1 MIRDIQH
8 AEAGDIDLQSGDLL
22 YTESTGQHQ
31 KDILLASVGDY
42 KQAPAVGVGVIGFLN
57 DNRPDDLLRQVRKQF
72 QGDGMK
78 VGKVAYNG
86 EKELITD
93 ARYGD

>member
-8 AEAGDIDLQSGDLL
+8 DETGDIDLQGGDLF

-31 KDILLASVGDY
+31 KDILLACAGDY
-42 KQAPAVGVGVIGFLN
+42 KQAPAVGVGVIDFLH
-57 DNRPDDLLRQVRKQF
+57 DNMPEDLLRQIRKQF

-93 ARYGD
+93 ASYGD